1 MIALDWSVPQIERKW
16 AFIKQAI
23 KKYTTGTMPGLVIAY
38 KKVIPTLTVQTC
50 RRFAR
55 KTRDYMRAYID
66 SVDESVIDKEVS
78 TTYKSHR

>member
-1 MIALDWSVPQIERKW
+1 MERKW
-16 AFIKQAI
+16 GFIKKKI
-23 KKYTTGTMPGLVIAY
+23 KTYTTGSMPGLVVAY
-38 KKVIPTLTVQTC
+38 KKSIKLLSVQTC

-66 SVDESVIDKEVS
+66 GVSEAEVDKAVS